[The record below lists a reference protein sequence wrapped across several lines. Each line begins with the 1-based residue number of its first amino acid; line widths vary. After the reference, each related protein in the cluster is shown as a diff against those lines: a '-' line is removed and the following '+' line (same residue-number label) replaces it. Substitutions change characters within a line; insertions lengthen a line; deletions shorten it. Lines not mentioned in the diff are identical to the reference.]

1 MADPL
6 PPGRLQLPQGWYV
19 QLSGEKFD
27 LEDWEYTLNEPF
39 DPVVMQEPDGTFL
52 LKSREFDE
60 ARTADEVREKA
71 LGLINRLNGALALMH
86 GTRPV
91 TLAGVIGVDD
101 QGRRHISVT
110 MTGVGLAIGRARM
123 RATATV
129 LGPDGLPLP
138 PPPPQ
143 PSDAQRWNQLAST
156 SDDIADLLEQHGK
169 AEDWYEMYKAIE
181 LAERIAG
188 GEHKLKRL
196 LGSSS
201 AECKNFKQTANFY
214 RHSRA
219 PRPTRL
225 TTLGEGKTLLNYMVR
240 QAIEAASSRS

>member
-129 LGPDGLPLP
+129 LGPDGL
-138 PPPPQ
+138 
-143 PSDAQRWNQLAST
+143 ARAST
-156 SDDIADLLEQHGK
+156 LQRQVNPRVSNFPHTARK
-169 AEDWYEMYKAIE
+169 ALWGTSIGRES
-181 LAERIAG
+181 RRSTCQRPG
-188 GEHKLKRL
+188 GRL
-196 LGSSS
+196 L
-201 AECKNFKQTANFY
+201 Y
-214 RHSRA
+214 RRSVLKGC
-219 PRPTRL
+219 PVQCLDWRL
-225 TTLGEGKTLLNYMVR
+225 HDR
-240 QAIEAASSRS
+240 DA